1 MEEILKLKKIC
12 KIFPGVRALHNVDL
26 QLFPGE
32 VHAIVGEN
40 GAGKS
45 TLIKIISG
53 VYKKDAGEICF
64 EGKPVEINSPRDAI
78 TKGIS
83 TIHQEFNLIPNLDAG
98 ANIFLGRE
106 PSNMYGQIKNRDIY
120 DLTRKLFNQIGAR
133 IDPGKKIKDLG
144 VAEKQQV
151 EICKALSIN
160 AKILIMDEPT
170 ATLSESEINNLFT
183 TIETLKSKGLG
194 IIYIS
199 HRLDELF
206 RIANRAT
213 VLRDGEVVGVVNIK
227 KSNKEEI
234 TGMMIGRDLKEQ
246 YPKYNQKTK
255 DEVFAIENL
264 SQGSKLSRINLKV
277 NRGEILGIA
286 GLVGAGRTELARA
299 IFGVD
304 SIDSGE
310 IILNG
315 QKVKIN
321 SPQDAKNKGIVL
333 IPEDRKTQGLILCL
347 PVDSN
352 ITISNLDLFSRKGII
367 RSKDLHAA
375 VLDIVKKLRIKPP
388 NPKRITSTLSGGN
401 QQKVV
406 IAKWMLKECK
416 VFIFDEPTRGVDVG
430 AKVEIY
436 KVINELA
443 NQGAGIIM
451 ISSDLPELLGISDR
465 ILVMKEGKIV
475 RELDRAE
482 ATEQEIIK
490 NAL

>member
-194 IIYIS
+194 LSIYRIDWMNFS
-199 HRLDELF
+199 EL
-206 RIANRAT
+206 
-213 VLRDGEVVGVVNIK
+213 L
-227 KSNKEEI
+227 
-234 TGMMIGRDLKEQ
+234 
-246 YPKYNQKTK
+246 
-255 DEVFAIENL
+255 
-264 SQGSKLSRINLKV
+264 
-277 NRGEILGIA
+277 
-286 GLVGAGRTELARA
+286 TELP
-299 IFGVD
+299 F
-304 SIDSGE
+304 
-310 IILNG
+310 
-315 QKVKIN
+315 
-321 SPQDAKNKGIVL
+321 
-333 IPEDRKTQGLILCL
+333 
-347 PVDSN
+347 
-352 ITISNLDLFSRKGII
+352 
-367 RSKDLHAA
+367 
-375 VLDIVKKLRIKPP
+375 
-388 NPKRITSTLSGGN
+388 
-401 QQKVV
+401 
-406 IAKWMLKECK
+406 
-416 VFIFDEPTRGVDVG
+416 
-430 AKVEIY
+430 
-436 KVINELA
+436 
-443 NQGAGIIM
+443 
-451 ISSDLPELLGISDR
+451 
-465 ILVMKEGKIV
+465 
-475 RELDRAE
+475 
-482 ATEQEIIK
+482 
-490 NAL
+490 